1 MVCIGFD
8 GRKDNVLTD
17 YGIQKED
24 HYVVAKE
31 SEGEYIDHLCPDSGS
46 AICIANELLTFMTD
60 IKSNNSLKAIFGNDT
75 PVNTGRV
82 GREIILIQ
90 SNL

>member
-46 AICIANELLTFMTD
+46 AICIANELLF
-60 IKSNNSLKAIFGNDT
+60 
-75 PVNTGRV
+75 
-82 GREIILIQ
+82 
-90 SNL
+90 